1 MKTKISHRFEFILF
15 WCLTQ
20 IMRLFSARMA
30 DRLAVILGKAAYH
43 VLTSRRR
50 IALDN
55 LRRAFKDEKTEA
67 EYRKIAKTV
76 FVNMARSIVEF
87 IRMPLLSKEKI
98 MEIVPEHIGTE
109 HLDDALRKGRGGLVV
124 SAHFGN
130 WELLGARIAAAGYPS
145 DFLVGR
151 QHNQYVDN
159 ALLKIRAVTGAGI
172 ISVGV
177 GSRHVLKSLRDN
189 RLVILAADQH
199 SATGAVITRFFGRPA
214 ATHKG
219 PAAFAIKMNC
229 PLIFGCLIRERY
241 DRFRLITEAPLYS
254 PGSRDPEKDIQ
265 TMMQA
270 YSEWL
275 EKIIRQYPEQWMW
288 THRRWKVDSR

>member
-30 DRLAVILGKAAYH
+30 DSLAALLGKLTYYI
-43 VLTSRRR
+43 LTSRRR

-55 LRRAFKDEKTEA
+55 LRRAFRDEKTEA
-67 EYRKIAKTV
+67 ECHDIAKKV
-76 FVNMARSIVEF
+76 FINMARSIVEF
-87 IRMPLLSKEKI
+87 IRMPLLTKDKI
-98 MEIVPEHIGTE
+98 MEIVPEHIGSG
-109 HLDDALRKGRGGLVV
+109 HLEAAYREGRGGLLV
-124 SAHFGN
+124 SAHIGN

-177 GSRHVLKSLRDN
+177 GSRHVLKSLREN

-199 SATGAVITRFFGRPA
+199 SATGAVITQFFGRPA

-254 PGSRDPEKDIQ
+254 PDSGDPEKDIRS
-265 TMMQA
+265 MMQA

-275 EKIIRQYPEQWMW
+275 EKIVRQYPEQWMW

>member
-1 MKTKISHRFEFILF
+1 MSKTTGYKIEYFFF

-20 IMRLFSARMA
+20 MARLLSDRMA
-30 DRLAVILGKAAYH
+30 DGMAVLLGKVAYYI
-43 VLTSRRR
+43 LASRRR

-55 LRRAFKDEKTEA
+55 LRKAFQDEKSEE
-67 EYRKIAKTV
+67 EYQNIARNV

-98 MEIVPEHIGTE
+98 MRIIPEHIGSE
-109 HLDDALRKGRGGLVV
+109 YLDETLKKGRGGLVV
-124 SAHFGN
+124 SAHIGN
-130 WELLGARIAAAGYPS
+130 WELLGARIAAAEYPS

-159 ALLKIRAVTGAGI
+159 ALLKIRGVTGATI

-177 GSRHVLKSLRDN
+177 SSRHVLKSLQEN

-199 SATGAVITRFFGRPA
+199 SATGAVITEFFGRPA

-219 PAAFAIKMNC
+219 PAAFASKMNC

-254 PGSRDPEKDIQ
+254 GKSGDQEKDIQ
-265 TMMQA
+265 AMMQA
-270 YSEWL
+270 YSDWL
-275 EKIIRQYPEQWMW
+275 EKIVRQYPEQWMW
-288 THRRWKVDSR
+288 THRRWKVDNK